1 MVRTNELITTSS
13 AFSSAKAMSLSQVC
27 CHAIKEPDEKETE
40 NVNQM
45 RIHGVLVSGSR
56 CEGAAAVSSAE
67 LGVEYIISAKAGTAT
82 GVS

>member
-1 MVRTNELITTSS
+1 MR
-13 AFSSAKAMSLSQVC
+13 
-27 CHAIKEPDEKETE
+27 KETE

-45 RIHGVLVSGSR
+45 WIHGVLVGGSR

-82 GVS
+82 GVSCSVASSCIFAAHT

>member
-1 MVRTNELITTSS
+1 MR
-13 AFSSAKAMSLSQVC
+13 
-27 CHAIKEPDEKETE
+27 KETE

-45 RIHGVLVSGSR
+45 WIHGVLVGGSR

-67 LGVEYIISAKAGTAT
+67 LGVKYIISAKAGTAT